1 MSDKSVVYVRMDTEL
16 KENAESILKQLG
28 LTPSAAI
35 QMYYSQIVLRKGIPL
50 DVALPMELEK
60 LRAAPS
66 SEKAGNKKNPLDE
79 MLEHYGKKA
88 RHS

>member
-1 MSDKSVVYVRMDTEL
+1 MDTEL

-60 LRAAPS
+60 FRAAPS
-66 SEKAGNKKNPLDE
+66 SEKAGNKKNALDE